1 MSEQLY
7 PEVKPGAIVKVHQEI
22 IDVTAKG
29 EEKARVQI
37 FEGLVLQRRH
47 GSTAEATITVHK
59 ESDGVGV
66 EKIFPLSLPTIKKIE
81 VVKQMRVKRAKVG
94 FMKNTHK
101 NIKVLK

>member
-1 MSEQLY
+1 MPEQLY
-7 PEVKPGAIVKVHQEI
+7 PDVKPGSVVKVHQEI

-29 EEKARVQI
+29 EEKARIQV

-47 GSTAEATITVHK
+47 GSTPAATITVHK

-94 FMKNTHK
+94 FMRHTHK
-101 NIKVLK
+101 NIKEVK

>member
-7 PEVKPGAIVKVHQEI
+7 PEVKPGAVVKVHQEI
-22 IDVTAKG
+22 VDVTAKG
-29 EEKARVQI
+29 EERTRIQV
-37 FEGLVLQRRH
+37 FEGLVLNRRH
-47 GSTAEATITVHK
+47 GSTPQATITVHK

-81 VVKQMRVKRAKVG
+81 VVKQLRVRRAKIG

-101 NIKVLK
+101 KIKVLK